1 MKHGPIALISEGTPC
16 IVIASN
22 DEYRQE
28 ILSNAMELKA
38 RGAFLIG
45 VSPENAEVFDAWI
58 KVPSAGMAAPILNLI
73 PIQMLSYKLAVVR
86 QNNPDMPRNL
96 AKSVTVK

>member
-1 MKHGPIALISEGTPC
+1 M
-16 IVIASN
+16 IASN

-38 RGAFLIG
+38 RGALLIG
-45 VSPENAEVFDAWI
+45 VAPENSEILDVWI
-58 KVPSAGMAAPILNLI
+58 KVPSGGTAAPILNII
-73 PIQMLSYKLAVVR
+73 PIQILAYKLAVAR